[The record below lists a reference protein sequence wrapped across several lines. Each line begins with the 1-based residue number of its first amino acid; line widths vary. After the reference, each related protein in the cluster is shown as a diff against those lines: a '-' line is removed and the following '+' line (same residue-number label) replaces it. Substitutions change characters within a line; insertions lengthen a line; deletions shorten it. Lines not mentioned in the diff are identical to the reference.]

1 VSHRNEFARVAVLN
15 GIACLL
21 LSSPSVPQELTPQN
35 ADVTSGQQVFNNV
48 CRMCHST
55 KAGDNR
61 LGPHMHGIIGRKA
74 GSLPDYA
81 YSSAMKGANFVWDEA
96 TLERFIANPD
106 ETVPGNNMKPYNGLA
121 SADSRLKLIAFF
133 KSLASDQ

>member
-1 VSHRNEFARVAVLN
+1 VSDRNAFAPIAVLN

-21 LSSPSVPQELTPQN
+21 LATSSVPQELTSQN
-35 ADVTSGQQVFNNV
+35 TDVTSGQQVFNNI

-55 KAGDNR
+55 KESDNR
-61 LGPHMHGIIGRKA
+61 LGPHLRGIIGRKA

-81 YSSAMKGANFVWDEA
+81 YSSALKSANFVWDEE

-133 KSLASDQ
+133 KSLTSDR